1 MLEKRIN
8 VTVEIDVLEKKIKEL
23 FDMRKMNIDDK
34 KKEEINL
41 KKIIREKEEIIL
53 EHQKKKEELEK
64 NMENI
69 QVMMEN
75 LHYEGELN
83 FFAKKFSSE
92 SEYIDMIDNVKDSL
106 KNKLNSLKEEQL
118 RISRNIKEY
127 DKKIQLN
134 EIEIIQTLHQ
144 LKFCLDYLRKNS
156 LNKDY
161 SKSMESY
168 ITELIKETTD
178 VEKKK
183 YLETLRIIY
192 SQLIEIENIDIQQ
205 LTEGKYQ
212 EIKDKIMNSI
222 N

>member
-1 MLEKRIN
+1 
-8 VTVEIDVLEKKIKEL
+8 
-23 FDMRKMNIDDK
+23 
-34 KKEEINL
+34 
-41 KKIIREKEEIIL
+41 
-53 EHQKKKEELEK
+53 
-64 NMENI
+64 
-69 QVMMEN
+69 
-75 LHYEGELN
+75 
-83 FFAKKFSSE
+83 
-92 SEYIDMIDNVKDSL
+92 MIDNVKDSL